1 MEEEILNR
9 IVSVIES
16 EDMTCD
22 EVRCVI
28 NAIHHSQPALMEFL
42 AVCRDDIMCEAALHG
57 MDAGIAG
64 YAAMWEA
71 IEEETKKESVKWAD
85 EHGFMRAE
93 PEQGGEDGA
102 EDSGQHREDDQG

>member
-28 NAIHHSQPALMEFL
+28 NAIRHSQPSWSSLRYVATTSCTRRLFMGWTQALQAM
-42 AVCRDDIMCEAALHG
+42 LHLS
-57 MDAGIAG
+57 A
-64 YAAMWEA
+64 
-71 IEEETKKESVKWAD
+71 
-85 EHGFMRAE
+85 
-93 PEQGGEDGA
+93 
-102 EDSGQHREDDQG
+102 